1 MTLRIAIQMDPLERV
16 NIDGDTTFA
25 LAEVAQA
32 RGHQIFVYG
41 VSDLAWTEGRVTARV
56 RPAKVQRVRE
66 TPGLF
71 GEAVT
76 LDLARDTDVILMR
89 QDPPFDMGYITACHL
104 LEEVSG
110 QTLVLNDP
118 AGVRSSPEKIFPLM
132 FPDIMPPTLV
142 TRDRAVIDAFR
153 AKHHDIIVKPLYGHG
168 GAGVFRL
175 TEADSNLD
183 SLLELFLGRS
193 GEPVMVQ
200 AFLPAVADGDKRII
214 LIDGEPVGAINR
226 KPKAGQVRSNLV
238 VGGTAEATELS
249 AADKH
254 ICARIGP
261 ELKRRGLMLTGIDVI
276 GGRLT
281 EVNVTSPTG
290 LQALKRLSGID
301 AVAKFWDVVE
311 TKLAAR
317 ALQPQT

>member
-32 RGHQIFVYG
+32 RGAEMFVYG
-41 VSDLAWTEGRVTARV
+41 PGDLSFREGRVTAWA

-66 TPGLF
+66 TPGIF
-71 GEAVT
+71 GPPQK
-76 LDLARDTDVILMR
+76 LDIARDVDVVLMR
-89 QDPPFDMGYITACHL
+89 QDPPFDMAYITACHL
-104 LEEVSG
+104 LEMVTN
-110 QTLVLNDP
+110 QTLVVNDP
-118 AGVRSSPEKIFPLM
+118 AGVRSSPEKIFPLL
-132 FPDIMPPTLV
+132 FPEIMPPTLV
-142 TRDRAVIDAFR
+142 SRDRQVIDAFR
-153 AKHHDIIVKPLYGHG
+153 EEYQDIIVKPLYGHG

-175 TEADSNLD
+175 QYEDSNLD
-183 SLLELFLGRS
+183 SLLELFFSRS
-193 GEPVMVQ
+193 PEPVMVQ
-200 AFLPAVADGDKRII
+200 AFLPAVSEGDKRII

-226 KPKAGQVRSNLV
+226 RPKTGQVRSNLV

-249 AADKH
+249 GADRN
-254 ICARIGP
+254 ICEAIGP
-261 ELKRRGLMLTGIDVI
+261 ELRRRGLTLTGIDVI

-301 AVAKFWDVVE
+301 AAAKFWDVVQA
-311 TKLAAR
+311 KLAAG
-317 ALQPQT
+317 

>member
-1 MTLRIAIQMDPLERV
+1 MTIRIAIQMDPLERV
-16 NIDGDTTFA
+16 NIDGDTSFA

-32 RGHQIFVYG
+32 RGYSLFVYG
-41 VSDLAWTEGRVTARV
+41 PADLAWSEGRLTARA
-56 RPAKVQRVRE
+56 RPATVQRVKT

-71 GEAVT
+71 GAPVT
-76 LDLARDTDVILMR
+76 LDLAEDVDVILMR

-104 LEEVSG
+104 LEAISG

-132 FPDIMPPTLV
+132 FPEIMPPTLV

-153 AKHHDIIVKPLYGHG
+153 ETHRDIIVKPLYGHG
-168 GAGVFRL
+168 GAGVFRISPD
-175 TEADSNLD
+175 DSNLD
-183 SLLELFLGRS
+183 SLLELFFS
-193 GEPVMVQ
+193 KSSEPVMVQ
-200 AFLPAVADGDKRII
+200 AFLPAVSEGDKRVI
-214 LIDGEPVGAINR
+214 LIDGEAVGAINR
-226 KPKAGQVRSNLV
+226 RPKAGQVRSNLV

-254 ICARIGP
+254 ICAVIGP
-261 ELKRRGLMLTGIDVI
+261 ELKRRGLVLTGIDVI

-290 LQALKRLSGID
+290 VQALKRLSGID
-301 AVAKFWDVVE
+301 AAAKFWDVVE

-317 ALQPQT
+317 RL

>member
-1 MTLRIAIQMDPLERV
+1 MSLAVAIQMDPV
-16 NIDGDTTFA
+16 HQININADSTFA
-25 LAEVAQA
+25 LGLEAQR
-32 RGHQIFVYG
+32 RGHTLFYYEPR
-41 VSDLAWTEGRVTARV
+41 DLSMRDGRAYARM
-56 RPAKVQRVRE
+56 RPLTLRRE
-66 TPGLF
+66 AGNHS
-71 GEAVT
+71 T
-76 LDLARDTDVILMR
+76 LGSLEKTFLENVDVVLMR
-89 QDPPFDMGYITACHL
+89 QDPPFDMSYITATHI
-104 LEEVSG
+104 LETVHPK
-110 QTLVLNDP
+110 TLVVNDP

-226 KPKAGQVRSNLV
+226 KPKAGQVRSNLRCRRH
-238 VGGTAEATELS
+238 GGGDRAERRAIRE
-249 AADKH
+249 
-254 ICARIGP
+254 ICARHRARTS
-261 ELKRRGLMLTGIDVI
+261 KRRGLIFDRDRCDRWTV
-276 GGRLT
+276 
-281 EVNVTSPTG
+281 
-290 LQALKRLSGID
+290 
-301 AVAKFWDVVE
+301 
-311 TKLAAR
+311 
-317 ALQPQT
+317 

>member
-1 MTLRIAIQMDPLERV
+1 MTLRIAIQMDPLEHV

-25 LAEVAQA
+25 LAEQAQA
-32 RGHQIFVYG
+32 RGHSIFVY
-41 VSDLAWTEGRVTARV
+41 SPQDLAWTEGRLTAQA
-56 RPAKVQRVRE
+56 RPARVQRVRD

-71 GEAVT
+71 GERMT
-76 LDLARDTDVILMR
+76 LDLAKDTDVILMR

-104 LEEVSG
+104 LEAVSG
-110 QTLVLNDP
+110 ETFVLNDP

-142 TRDRAVIDAFR
+142 TRDRAVINAFR
-153 AKHHDIIVKPLYGHG
+153 ESYRDIIVKPLYGHG

-175 TEADSNLD
+175 TWEDPNLD

-193 GEPVMVQ
+193 SEPVMVQ
-200 AFLPAVADGDKRII
+200 AFLPAVSEGDKRII
-214 LIDGEPVGAINR
+214 LIDGEVAGAINR
-226 KPKAGQVRSNLV
+226 RPKSGQVRSNLV

-254 ICARIGP
+254 ICERIGP
-261 ELKRRGLMLTGIDVI
+261 ELKRRGLVLTGIDVI
-276 GGRLT
+276 GGKMT

-290 LQALKRLSGID
+290 VQALKRLSGID
-301 AVAKFWDVVE
+301 AAAKFWDVVE
-311 TKLAAR
+311 RKLAAR
-317 ALQPQT
+317 GP